1 MNTLIIYHSYHH
13 RNTEKIARVIAQTIN
28 SEMVEAS
35 QNKKISVAGY
45 DMIGFGS
52 GVYNGRLSDYLYEL
66 VNERSNFSGK
76 KAFVFSTAGSL
87 SYGNRAN
94 DLFAAELEDR
104 GLEVKGKFCCPG
116 FDTALS
122 AKGINHG
129 RPHDQDLDQARSFA
143 LSVLK

>member
-1 MNTLIIYHSYHH
+1 MNTLIIFHSFHH
-13 RNTEKIARVIAQTIN
+13 RNTEKVARVIAQTIN
-28 SEMVEAS
+28 SEVVEAD
-35 QNKKISVAGY
+35 QNKKISVSGY

-52 GVYNGRLSDYLYEL
+52 GYIMDGYPINLYEL
-66 VNERSNFSGK
+66 LNMQSNFSGK
-76 KAFVFSTAGSL
+76 KAFVFSTAGSI

-129 RPHDQDLDQARSFA
+129 RPHDKDLDQARSFA
-143 LSVLK
+143 LSLIK